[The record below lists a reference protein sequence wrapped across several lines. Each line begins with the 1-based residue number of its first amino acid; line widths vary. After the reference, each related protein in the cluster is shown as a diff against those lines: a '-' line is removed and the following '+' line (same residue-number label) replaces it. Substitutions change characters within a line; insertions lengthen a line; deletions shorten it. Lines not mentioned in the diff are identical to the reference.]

1 MEAIMRANN
10 NAQSYNERQ
19 MQDARTIC
27 TMRQTVPAEKRSM
40 FAAILNAYMDGMA
53 AGEAIAASGTRK

>member
-1 MEAIMRANN
+1 MKAITKTDS
-10 NAQSYNERQ
+10 AQYNEKQ

-27 TMRQTVPAEKRSM
+27 TMRQTIPTEKRSM